1 MAQINHMGKTP
12 LFDGTSHDYWKNKMC
27 THEINEEKGLGSSGK
42 KCDMVDEENPTPRE
56 EEEL

>member
-1 MAQINHMGKTP
+1 MGKTP
-12 LFDGTSHDYWKNKMC
+12 LFDGTSYDYWKNKMC